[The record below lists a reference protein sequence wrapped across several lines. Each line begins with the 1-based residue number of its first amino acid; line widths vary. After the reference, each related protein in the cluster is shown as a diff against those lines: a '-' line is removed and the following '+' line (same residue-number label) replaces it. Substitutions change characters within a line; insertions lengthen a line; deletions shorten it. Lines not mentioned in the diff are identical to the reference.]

1 MWVLF
6 ALASA
11 FLLGFYDFFKKIS
24 LKGGAVIPV
33 LWANTV
39 ICSLF
44 FIPLIICSA
53 CGAIS
58 SDSAAFVPSGGWAQH
73 RFVMLK
79 AVIVLSSWICGYFA
93 IKHLPLTIVGPVN
106 STRPVMALV
115 GALLVFGEKLN
126 PWQWAGVAVA
136 ITAFVMLGRSG
147 RKEGIDFSHNRWI
160 WLLIAAA
167 VFGAASGLYDKYLMS
182 PEGQGLDRLFVQG
195 WYNVYQAIIMG
206 IIFFVVWLPKY
217 RRDMRMYNG
226 AVAVAGEDC
235 GVEKPEAFRWK
246 WTIPMIS
253 VFLTG
258 ADLFYLTA
266 LSKPGAMIAV
276 VSMVRRSSVLVSFAA
291 GAAFLHEKN
300 LRSKA
305 VDLVLVFISLILLLI
320 GSL

>member
-11 FLLGFYDFFKKIS
+11 FLLGFYDFFKKVS

-53 CGAIS
+53 CGVIS

-93 IKHLPLTIVGPVN
+93 IKHLPLTIVGPIN

-182 PEGQGLDRLFVQG
+182 PEGQGARQAVRPGMVQCISG
-195 WYNVYQAIIMG
+195 DYNGHHILRSMASKVPQGHEDVQRGCRCCRGGLRCGEAGGFQMEMDYSDDFG
-206 IIFFVVWLPKY
+206 VPY
-217 RRDMRMYNG
+217 RRGPVLPHRTEQARGDDSRRFHG
-226 AVAVAGEDC
+226 QAQQRARFIC
-235 GVEKPEAFRWK
+235 
-246 WTIPMIS
+246 
-253 VFLTG
+253 
-258 ADLFYLTA
+258 
-266 LSKPGAMIAV
+266 
-276 VSMVRRSSVLVSFAA
+276 RRSRLPA
-291 GAAFLHEKN
+291 
-300 LRSKA
+300 
-305 VDLVLVFISLILLLI
+305 
-320 GSL
+320 